1 MKNFKPKE
9 LFDNN
14 TIALVLFVIMAFLI
28 CYLFVAVIF
37 EHWFLILPIVVCS
50 ILFMKVVNKNDDE
63 DYEIKCDKPFC
74 KIDVSIS
81 NKKDNADGV
90 DR

>member
-1 MKNFKPKE
+1 MKKFKPNE

-14 TIALVLFVIMAFLI
+14 TLALVLFVIMAFLI

-50 ILFMKVVNKNDDE
+50 ILFMKVVSKIDDDE
-63 DYEIKCDKPFC
+63 SGIKWIKSHY

-81 NKKDNADGV
+81 NKKDDSEVGE
-90 DR
+90 